1 MAVVKRIYLRKLL
14 TWPHSAVVYD
24 IKGELYRLT
33 AGYRATLGP
42 VYVLDP
48 TGVGHQAE
56 EANAQEPRQ
65 EEGN

>member
-1 MAVVKRIYLRKLL
+1 MAVVKRNYLRKLL

-56 EANAQEPRQ
+56 EAYGKHLR
-65 EEGN
+65 EEEVD